1 MRIVRR
7 TAAVWRMSLGKW
19 KHRQRG
25 SSSHTIK
32 KLSAWVE
39 QSHIAPVKRL
49 RFRSTSRRKLSIR
62 SRMHIKRILNNRRFS
77 RKSISNSHLSNSFRA
92 VTSSSLSHQYDMT
105 KEPLELKQTATATAQ
120 KPPLSR
126 AQTVR

>member
-32 KLSAWVE
+32 KLLAWVE

-49 RFRSTSRRKLSIR
+49 RFRSTSRRKLNIK
-62 SRMHIKRILNNRRFS
+62 SRMHITRI
-77 RKSISNSHLSNSFRA
+77 
-92 VTSSSLSHQYDMT
+92 
-105 KEPLELKQTATATAQ
+105 
-120 KPPLSR
+120 
-126 AQTVR
+126 